1 MAVRHRRH
9 ANVAPVIREVS
20 DGAALPGDLCY
31 VLSQPAVECCVVI
44 KQLARSAWPMTV
56 WIDSCARM
64 LTRGWTGTALCIT
77 TLAVEE
83 RDGLCSWRWRAGA
96 RGKAKIF
103 CRRGGRPLEG
113 EMAGLPSGQRLPAGR
128 QSTKFRRKIIFCRAL
143 GASDVRSPTAA
154 HRWWQPCARG
164 PSSFTAIRQKK
175 LG

>member
-1 MAVRHRRH
+1 M
-9 ANVAPVIREVS
+9 IRKVG
-20 DGAALPGDLCY
+20 DGPALPGDLCY
-31 VLSQPAVECCVVI
+31 VLSYPAVECCVVI
-44 KQLARSAWPMTV
+44 EQLERRSWPLTMWTESNARTH
-56 WIDSCARM
+56 
-64 LTRGWTGTALCIT
+64 GWTGTALCIT

-103 CRRGGRPLEG
+103 CRRGGRPLDG

-143 GASDVRSPTAA
+143 GASDISGPTAA
-154 HRWWQPCARG
+154 HRWWQPYARG

>member
-1 MAVRHRRH
+1 MRGLAAQQHGTV
-9 ANVAPVIREVS
+9 
-20 DGAALPGDLCY
+20 ALPGDLCY
-31 VLSQPAVECCVVI
+31 VLSYPAVECCVVI
-44 KQLARSAWPMTV
+44 EQLERRSWPLTMWTESNARTH
-56 WIDSCARM
+56 
-64 LTRGWTGTALCIT
+64 GWTGTALCIT

-83 RDGLCSWRWRAGA
+83 RDGLCSCRCACVPCRCCSSACA

-103 CRRGGRPLEG
+103 CRRGGRPLDG

>member
-1 MAVRHRRH
+1 M
-9 ANVAPVIREVS
+9 IREVS
-20 DGAALPGDLCY
+20 DGPALPGDLCY
-31 VLSQPAVECCVVI
+31 VLSYPAVECCVVI
-44 KQLARSAWPMTV
+44 EQLERRSWPLTMWTESNARTH
-56 WIDSCARM
+56 
-64 LTRGWTGTALCIT
+64 GWTGTALCIT

-103 CRRGGRPLEG
+103 CRRGGRPLDG

-143 GASDVRSPTAA
+143 GASDIRSPTAA
-154 HRWWQPCARG
+154 HRWWQPCPRCQR
-164 PSSFTAIRQKK
+164 SFTAIRQKK